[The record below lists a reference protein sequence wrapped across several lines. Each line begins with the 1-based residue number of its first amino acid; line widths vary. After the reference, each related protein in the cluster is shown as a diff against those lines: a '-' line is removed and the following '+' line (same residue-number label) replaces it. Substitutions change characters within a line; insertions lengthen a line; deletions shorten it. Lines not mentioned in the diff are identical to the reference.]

1 MRTDALLYRLFQE
14 RPATL
19 FELTALGGDG
29 AGYRLTAAEVKETA
43 FRLDGVLLPP
53 AEAPAQDPVLFLEN
67 QFNALAQFY
76 ARWLA
81 AIFLYLYREDVQRP
95 WVAVALFPTRALEPP
110 LGPAFAALES
120 AGLLRRVYLEDLLR
134 LPDPAGLSLGVR
146 LLRLVALAAADLP
159 GEARDLA
166 AAARAEPDPL
176 PLIDLIETILVYKL
190 PNLSRD
196 EIKAM
201 LQLPDTDLKQTRFY
215 REVFAE
221 AFEEARIE
229 NQHQTALNLLRLTG
243 LDDAAIAAVTGL
255 AADAVAALRR
265 GSPGDG

>member
-1 MRTDALLYRLFQE
+1 M
-14 RPATL
+14 
-19 FELTALGGDG
+19 
-29 AGYRLTAAEVKETA
+29 
-43 FRLDGVLLPP
+43 
-53 AEAPAQDPVLFLEN
+53 
-67 QFNALAQFY
+67 
-76 ARWLA
+76 
-81 AIFLYLYREDVQRP
+81 QRP
-95 WVAVALFPTRALEPP
+95 WLAVALFPTRALEPP
-110 LGPAFAALES
+110 LGPAFGALES
-120 AGLLRRVYLEDLLR
+120 AGLLRRIYLEDLLR

-166 AAARAEPDPL
+166 AAARAEPDPM

-215 REVFAE
+215 REVL
-221 AFEEARIE
+221 EETRTE
-229 NQHQTALNLLRLTG
+229 TALNLVRLTG

-265 GSPGDG
+265 ESSGDGEPRSAR